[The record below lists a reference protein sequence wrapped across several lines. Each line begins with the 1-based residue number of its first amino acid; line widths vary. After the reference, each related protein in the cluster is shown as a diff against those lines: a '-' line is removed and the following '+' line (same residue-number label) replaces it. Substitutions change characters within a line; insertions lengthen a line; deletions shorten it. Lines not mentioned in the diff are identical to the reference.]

1 MLVGCGTLT
10 TTPEPKNVLGT
21 SYQSIEKEAEKSTVR
36 MYMWG
41 GDDGINA
48 YIDEYVAPR
57 LKKEHNITLERV
69 PIETAD
75 IIQKLRAEKQAG
87 KEKGVIDVVWING
100 DNFLNAKKDDLLYG
114 EITKVLPNMKY
125 VDALRAKFR

>member
-1 MLVGCGTLT
+1 
-10 TTPEPKNVLGT
+10 
-21 SYQSIEKEAEKSTVR
+21 
-36 MYMWG
+36 MWG

-48 YIDEYVAPR
+48 YIDEYVTPR
-57 LKKEHNITLERV
+57 LKKDHNITLERV

-100 DNFLNAKKDDLLYG
+100 DNF
-114 EITKVLPNMKY
+114 EC
-125 VDALRAKFR
+125 